1 MKAIWIQDW
10 GGQGPA
16 NMPTGNN
23 CGELGT
29 DRCAQ
34 ITGSGNS
41 TSTMG
46 VSGMGTTFI
55 QTVDISELDIEN
67 GGRTNYS
74 IKVDK
79 RDAQD
84 RIYMH
89 ITGKNGNTSVF
100 SWHGHIIRIWCNKWL
115 SRIYRWF

>member
-1 MKAIWIQDW
+1 MDIDW

-16 NMPTGNN
+16 NMPSGSGCYN
-23 CGELGT
+23 LGT
-29 DRCAQ
+29 DKCAQ

-46 VSGMGTTFI
+46 VDGMGTTFI
-55 QTVDISELDIEN
+55 QTVDISDLDIEH

-89 ITGKNGNTSVF
+89 ITGKNGSRSEEHTSELQ
-100 SWHGHIIRIWCNKWL
+100 SRLHIVCRLLLEKKKIT
-115 SRIYRWF
+115 